1 VRRLAPAAFLLGGL
15 LLTSCGHTDRPEG
28 VVERWL
34 ISLNQG
40 AAGRP
45 GAYADARVSEAVLPG
60 WERCDP
66 GALNSIE
73 VGRGEQLTPVGVQG
87 RTTASVPYRIEYTD
101 DIANLCGRTV
111 EPTGPAQGV
120 ARLILREPGHDAGDW
135 RVDALAPE
143 PLPGSGATAST
154 PVAQASA
161 AVWLIGLTLG
171 LLLCAAV
178 ALLMRATPR
187 PAPLPSE
194 PIDPTEAR
202 GL

>member
-1 VRRLAPAAFLLGGL
+1 VRRLAAATFLLGGL

-45 GAYADARVSEAVLPG
+45 GTYAEARVSEAILPG

-73 VGRGEQLTPVGVQG
+73 VGRGEQFTAEGVPG
-87 RTTASVPYRIEYTD
+87 HTTASVPYRIEYAD
-101 DIANLCGRTV
+101 DIASLCGRTV
-111 EPTGPAQGV
+111 EPTAPAKGV
-120 ARLILREPGHDAGDW
+120 ALVILREPGQNADDW
-135 RVDALAPE
+135 RVDALAPVS
-143 PLPGSGATAST
+143 LPGSGTTAST
-154 PVAQASA
+154 PVARASA

-171 LLLCAAV
+171 LLLCVTV
-178 ALLMRATPR
+178 ALLMRVTPR

-194 PIDPTEAR
+194 PIDPSEAR